1 MINHVIGCEN
11 DYQSFPI
18 LQLHRIIIT
27 MFSRLGRITSA
38 NLSRRSGN
46 FLSRLFL
53 GKPKNENVENFDSIL
68 DSSQPD
74 ASSDSPLPFSQNR
87 RNDTFGKVIHSEN
100 TSIVKDKYRGI
111 ENVDED
117 NLSSKHLEEN
127 EPYHTS
133 LSNFRNPDGTLIRG
147 TTAREA
153 RLDPLTLDAQV
164 DHSMV
169 ELPRILARTI
179 GNNIL
184 SRVPPAKLRE
194 RAMDIFVNLDKELIQ
209 KAPVTSLDADAHI
222 AALFLQN
229 YSHAIR
235 VLKELIKRE
244 GPKFNPGSVLDI
256 GYGPGTGMIAL
267 NELMGEDFN
276 PAVKDIYVIGRA
288 NKEMKKRAKILLSRQ
303 LCEVPDVEP
312 LKNASQKTLAE
323 QEESVNNDPYVGPVD
338 TSRINIKS
346 KIRDS
351 LASTKK
357 YDLIMVNQA
366 LLTRAHNFPRDVDV
380 NLEMILGLLAPGGHL
395 VLIERGNTLGFE
407 IIARARQVMLRP
419 ESHQGEKGRIP
430 RPYIRG
436 SSIKP
441 QKLRQEDQLITDKHI
456 EYEEQ
461 LLAQL
466 EAEERAELL
475 ELEGL
480 ERSKRMEELGLESVD
495 GSKELEEMANSVEL
509 EEAAEFGED
518 ELAEIDE
525 EAHKL
530 HEESMNMKDG
540 EISEFEADIIRKH
553 GQVSEEDLKF
563 EFEDDPDFE
572 VSPVED
578 FAASSV
584 SATNATSDS
593 ASETPAVDYHLSV
606 VAPCPHHGE
615 CPLQLGDPQLYK
627 LPKHKHRFQFCSFD
641 QVVQRPQYTMELKK
655 GKLLATNWDKSS
667 HDGFGFSRLSKYHL
681 RNLQGSGR
689 PDGANSESGNLSYL
703 IMRREK
709 NDTET
714 IGKIQSLREHH
725 YENDTSSDL
734 PRVIEFPT
742 RIKNNVKIKVCS
754 PTGNVEVWQVPKSL
768 GKQTYHDARKVQ
780 QGDLWALGKKSAV
793 VKNKFSGEKLE
804 LLKQYA
810 IVHKNSVRKEK
821 QKKKLKKFFSAL
833 EDAFE
838 DPTEM
843 FDEIATDLEKSKRY
857 RTQGKRAKF
866 DVDIKDYDGK

>member
-1 MINHVIGCEN
+1 MTR
-11 DYQSFPI
+11 P
-18 LQLHRIIIT
+18 
-27 MFSRLGRITSA
+27 
-38 NLSRRSGN
+38 
-46 FLSRLFL
+46 FL
-53 GKPKNENVENFDSIL
+53 GKAQKETPENFDSIL

-100 TSIVKDKYRGI
+100 TSIVKNKHRSIKDLDEHNSPI
-111 ENVDED
+111 EY
-117 NLSSKHLEEN
+117 EESD
-127 EPYHTS
+127 YHTS
-133 LSNFRNPDGTLIRG
+133 MSSFRNPDGTFIRG
-147 TTAREA
+147 NTAREA

-184 SRVPPAKLRE
+184 SRVHPGKLRE
-194 RAMDIFVNLDKELIQ
+194 RALDIFVNMDKELIQ

-235 VLKELIKRE
+235 VLKELMKRE
-244 GPKFNPGSVLDI
+244 GAGFNPDSVLDI

-276 PAVKDIYVIGRA
+276 PSVKDVYVVGRA

-303 LCEVPDVEP
+303 LCEVPDEAI
-312 LKNASQKTLAE
+312 LKKAIS
-323 QEESVNNDPYVGPVD
+323 EEEKESANNDPYVGPVD
-338 TSRINIKS
+338 TSRIKIKT

-466 EAEERAELL
+466 EAEERAEIL
-475 ELEGL
+475 EMEEM
-480 ERSKRMEELGLESVD
+480 ERLQRMEKLDLGTNEESRD
-495 GSKELEEMANSVEL
+495 ANVTSTLVEI
-509 EEAAEFGED
+509 EDQDEFDED
-518 ELAEIDE
+518 ELVEVDE
-525 EAHKL
+525 ETL
-530 HEESMNMKDG
+530 RLQEESMKLAAG

-563 EFEDDPDFE
+563 EFEDDPEYE
-572 VSPVED
+572 VTPVEN
-578 FAASSV
+578 SSADTS
-584 SATNATSDS
+584 SAVNIAKDDSTSTNTD
-593 ASETPAVDYHLSV
+593 VDYHLSV

-615 CPLQLGDPQLYK
+615 CPLQLGDPQFYK
-627 LPKHKHRFQFCSFD
+627 VSKHKHRFQFCSFD
-641 QVVQRPQYTMELKK
+641 QVVRRPLYTMELKK
-655 GKLLATNWDKSS
+655 GKLLASTWDKSS
-667 HDGFGFSRLSKYHL
+667 HDGFGFSRMSKSHL
-681 RNLQGSGR
+681 KNLQGSGR
-689 PDGANSESGNLSYL
+689 PEGANSESGNFSYL

-709 NDTET
+709 NDAET
-714 IGKIQSLREHH
+714 IRKIESLREHH
-725 YENDTSSDL
+725 YENDTSADL

-793 VKNKFSGEKLE
+793 VKNRFSGEKLE

-810 IVHKNSVRKEK
+810 IVNKNSVRKEK
-821 QKKKLKKFFSAL
+821 QKKKLKKFSSAL
-833 EDAFE
+833 EEAFE
-838 DPTEM
+838 DPIEM
-843 FDEIATDLEKSKRY
+843 FDELATGLERSKRY
-857 RTQGKRAKF
+857 RTQGKRANF
-866 DVDIKDYDGK
+866 DVDIKDYEGK